1 MSRWLRHLGWALA
14 VPLACSAG
22 GGVTAPPPPPP
33 PPPTLNVN
41 LRTDRSTVFL
51 GRRLPLSVLVA
62 SVTDGQAQPVTDA
75 TLSATTS
82 LSWTLSHDTLIAPL
96 FETTGTMQITA
107 TRGASHGTSTPVS
120 LLGIVNLDTLHLTGS
135 TITCRM
141 IYQPGHVSHAS
152 DDSVGPV
159 DSITMIPV
167 ADSIPNHYLG
177 TTGNTGTPP
186 LSYVLGFTRMSL
198 QIWLSGSELIYG
210 SQPPYVA
217 HYQRP
222 DTGYY
227 LTPKTAPISWQ
238 TPDTIVFSYP
248 QDVPSSTPLTW
259 AVRQSA
265 TTYRAPGLA
274 FCPLI
279 STGSFWTADSIT
291 LTSH

>member
-82 LSWTLSHDTLIAPL
+82 LGWTLSHDTLIAPL

-107 TRGASHGTSTPVS
+107 TRGASHGTSTSVS
-120 LLGIVNLDTLHLTGS
+120 LLGIVNLDTLHLTRS

-141 IYQPGHVSHAS
+141 IYQPGHVRHAS

-159 DSITMIPV
+159 DSDTMIPV
-167 ADSIPNHYLG
+167 AASIRKHYLG
-177 TTGNTGTPP
+177 TTGKIGMPP
-186 LSYVLGFTRMSL
+186 LSYVLGLTRMSL

-217 HYQRP
+217 
-222 DTGYY
+222 
-227 LTPKTAPISWQ
+227 
-238 TPDTIVFSYP
+238 
-248 QDVPSSTPLTW
+248 
-259 AVRQSA
+259 
-265 TTYRAPGLA
+265 
-274 FCPLI
+274 
-279 STGSFWTADSIT
+279 
-291 LTSH
+291 